1 MQGYFQALFSCIERV
16 LVSLKIK
23 NFVLPAAHEAEGI
36 WMKKFGFSRIPP
48 EEVNYEPAIQFRWR
62 IDVNLIAVGVL
73 QLEAYLN
80 GAHLTIFHGTSY
92 LYKAVTLS

>member
-1 MQGYFQALFSCIERV
+1 M

-23 NFVLPAAHEAEGI
+23 HFVLPAAHEAEGI
-36 WMKKFGFSRIPP
+36 WMNKFGFSRISP
-48 EEVNYEPAIQFRWR
+48 EEVRPAPFTLDGVCV
-62 IDVNLIAVGVL
+62 DVNLIDVGASFFCW

-92 LYKAVTLS
+92 MYKAVPVS

>member
-23 NFVLPAAHEAEGI
+23 HFVLPAAHEAEGI

-48 EEVNYEPAIQFRWR
+48 EEVNYEACHS
-62 IDVNLIAVGVL
+62 V
-73 QLEAYLN
+73 
-80 GAHLTIFHGTSY
+80 
-92 LYKAVTLS
+92 